1 LAQTYKSGVD
11 AVPKER
17 YTNDQIKARL
27 ILIVGI
33 TLSITFVASTLSL
46 LYGLLFVVQPL
57 EVSENDK
64 SAWALLSPMM
74 LFLSGALS
82 SLLASNG
89 LKNPMKQQPPKE
101 TE

>member
-1 LAQTYKSGVD
+1 M
-11 AVPKER
+11 PNER
-17 YTNDQIKARL
+17 MTNEQIKARL

-33 TLSITFVASTLSL
+33 TLSVTFVGSTMAL
-46 LYGLLFVVQPL
+46 LFGLLFVVQPL

-89 LKNPMKQQPPKE
+89 LKDKPKDPPNAS
-101 TE
+101 

>member
-1 LAQTYKSGVD
+1 MVAV
-11 AVPKER
+11 VPKER

-33 TLSITFVASTLSL
+33 TLSVTFVASTAAL

-89 LKNPMKQQPPKE
+89 LKAPMKQQPPKE

>member
-1 LAQTYKSGVD
+1 MAK
-11 AVPKER
+11 AR
-17 YTNDQIKARL
+17 YTNDEIKARL

-33 TLSITFVASTLSL
+33 TLSITFVASTVSL

-89 LKNPMKQQPPKE
+89 LKNPMKDKKE

>member
-1 LAQTYKSGVD
+1 M
-11 AVPKER
+11 PKER
-17 YTNDQIKARL
+17 LTNEQIKARL

-33 TLSITFVASTLSL
+33 TLSVTFVASTGAL
-46 LYGLLFVVQPL
+46 LFGLLFVTQPL
-57 EVSENDK
+57 EISENDK

-89 LKNPMKQQPPKE
+89 LKDKPKDPP
-101 TE
+101 T

>member
-1 LAQTYKSGVD
+1 LAQTYKSVV
-11 AVPKER
+11 AVVPRER

-27 ILIVGI
+27 VLIVGV
-33 TLSITFVASTLSL
+33 TLSVTFVASTLSL
-46 LYGLLFVVQPL
+46 LFGLLFVVQPL

>member
-1 LAQTYKSGVD
+1 M
-11 AVPKER
+11 PKER
-17 YTNDQIKARL
+17 MTNEQIKARL

-33 TLSITFVASTLSL
+33 TLSVTFVGSTMAL
-46 LYGLLFVVQPL
+46 LFGLLFVVQPL

-89 LKNPMKQQPPKE
+89 LKDKPKDPPNAS
-101 TE
+101 

>member
-1 LAQTYKSGVD
+1 
-11 AVPKER
+11 VPNER
-17 YTNDQIKARL
+17 MTNEQIKARL

-33 TLSITFVASTLSL
+33 TLSVTFVGSTMAL
-46 LYGLLFVVQPL
+46 LFGLLFVVQPL

-89 LKNPMKQQPPKE
+89 LKDKPKDPPSAS
-101 TE
+101 